1 VKRKIHLNK
10 DEVFNHAALTK
21 RESRVPETPSDT
33 LKTKCISR
41 RHDKPL
47 TKITSKA
54 IQMSIRITPLTK
66 NNKGLISLNYHSITY
81 CSHELPNGIL
91 NPLQLPI
98 VGQKPFH

>member
-66 NNKGLISLNYHSITY
+66 KYRLITLNYHSIAY
-81 CSHELPNGIL
+81 CSHEL

-98 VGQKPFH
+98 IGQKPFH